1 MGTSNAMCVCGMG
14 PLELVATANGHHLE
28 TDLAKRITIEQHASI
43 KHESRLIHR
52 VVHRAPVDVAELFP
66 FGRDDDCLT
75 VLRSR
80 EGSLGDCNLFFD

>member
-1 MGTSNAMCVCGMG
+1 MCVCGMG
-14 PLELVATANGHHLE
+14 PLELVSTANGHHLE

-43 KHESRLIHR
+43 KHERRLIHR
-52 VVHRAPVDVAELFP
+52 VVHCAPVNVAELFP

-80 EGSLGDCNLFFD
+80 ESSLGDCNLFFD